1 MKIQHIGRR
10 AALLGALAFGL
21 TLAAPRETA
30 ALNFYKWEQLPD
42 TNNGWDML
50 VTSPRVMA
58 DDWLC
63 NFTGPVTDFH
73 VWGSWLNDNH
83 GLITNLHVSI
93 HSDLAA
99 GTFGTNYSRPGT
111 LLWARDFAAGQYVE
125 SLYTNLP
132 PPQVEFFGDALTRV
146 TAGTDTNI
154 WLYTMVVPENEAFM
168 QNSGTIYWLDVEAQ
182 VNGGQFGWK
191 TSTNGFQDA
200 AVVWDPNLLKWTNTT
215 YWFGPYEGQKIDM
228 AFAITTVPEP
238 GGFALLAGGIGAL
251 AALRRRFKK

>member
-1 MKIQHIGRR
+1 MKTQILRK
-10 AALLGALAFGL
+10 AAV
-21 TLAAPRETA
+21 LAAACGLVLAAAGPRDA
-30 ALNFYKWEQLPD
+30 AAQSIFKWTQLPD

-73 VWGSWLNDNH
+73 IWGSWLDDGH
-83 GLITNLHVSI
+83 GVITNFHLSI
-93 HSDLAA
+93 HSDLPA
-99 GTFGTNYSRPGT
+99 GSFGTNYSRPGL
-111 LLWARDFAAGQYVE
+111 LLWQRDFAAGQYAE

-132 PPQVEFFGDALTRV
+132 PPQVEFFGDALTRL
-146 TAGTDTNI
+146 TMGTDTNI
-154 WLYTMVVPENEAFM
+154 WLYNMVVSEAEAF
-168 QNSGTIYWLDVEAQ
+168 QQQASTIYWLDVEVQ
-182 VNGGQFGWK
+182 VNGGTFGWK

-215 YWFGPYEGQKIDM
+215 YWFGPYEGQNIDM

-238 GGFALLAGGIGAL
+238 GGFALLVAGIGAL
-251 AALRRRFKK
+251 AAVRRRLR